1 MNRPKKKLWDKK
13 QSLVDFPQD
22 SVRDVDNQLFVC
34 FFNRNSTSNSC
45 TYHWV
50 VTHTDQTH
58 HFIVSWNGSN
68 PKYDIREWN
77 AEHQQMTRGVTM
89 TRDELEQLAELI
101 SAEIGA
107 A

>member
-1 MNRPKKKLWDKK
+1 MAERARRDD
-13 QSLVDFPQD
+13 DFRFEIVKHFGVLSSSP
-22 SVRDVDNQLFVC
+22 RGWNKE
-34 FFNRNSTSNSC
+34 FN
-45 TYHWV
+45 
-50 VTHTDQTH
+50 
-58 HFIVSWNGSN
+58 IVSWNGSN
-68 PKYDIREWN
+68 PNIREWN

>member
-1 MNRPKKKLWDKK
+1 MAERARRDD
-13 QSLVDFPQD
+13 DFRFEIVKHFGVLSSSPRGWTKD
-22 SVRDVDNQLFVC
+22 
-34 FFNRNSTSNSC
+34 FN
-45 TYHWV
+45 
-50 VTHTDQTH
+50 
-58 HFIVSWNGSN
+58 IVSWTGSN